1 MFFLTA
7 KAWHDSRNKSLSPTF
22 SAGKA
27 LPKKTTPTKKA
38 TTSAT
43 KRRRTPTRKSTGGIG
58 NSRSPSASSV
68 AGSTPPRKSRR
79 SVGSSAISAAKK
91 FEFVPPVKEE
101 KKDPLNAE
109 EEEEE
114 EEDVLSDSDATKELV
129 EDLTTQSKSSTKK
142 KVPIEPMQEDSET
155 EDEDEEEE
163 KEQSATKKKAKRQGG
178 MAAIQKLREEREKKG
193 LNVIHNT
200 SSQKKSSFLAAATK
214 SSQPASHTKQ
224 QQPKLKSPDPPSSNK
239 PPAAVAALFSKPQP
253 KKQSAHRPGQQK
265 YDPNQPFP
273 TSGYKLPTAAY
284 CGCGPTPGSGNK
296 MSSRGGGTGT
306 GTETTSA
313 PDPIDVNAA
322 AATSTS
328 SQRSGSFTAANMKQS
343 MQHLPPVN
351 HTTTTTA
358 TTTATPGMLSAA
370 ISKAQFLVQSAAGEN
385 RVRRA
390 MMGIRGSTNVSGAN
404 TMTEE
409 QMDDVNAD
417 ALDDDNGKE
426 EEERGSRKSL
436 DPPTIDSSSVSYS
449 ATLQKFR
456 GTGTT
461 SVRRDTTTL
470 STTKGKPQKKEPED
484 ATAATTVAGEHTSEA
499 GEEKHKNDDD
509 KSSTSIHLDEEME
522 KELSFVKKTGRVC
535 FSIMKILM
543 CIQLGVG
550 FLFLVSYMLPS
561 PSKSFLSSESQY
573 GNVQTSTAEEKEFDC
588 FIDYPQLNVEGY
600 DTFDDDGE
608 DDVCEGKYKQCPP
621 WGRCSKGK
629 LQDCLDGDDALYE
642 GMVRFVVNDS
652 GTECV
657 ISPEAKELSTL
668 VHDAIVDM
676 TVDQVCRGSFSATND
691 ESYPLFS
698 LYLVASRVKDPST
711 SEEND
716 GLKSDILIWLRPVF
730 DRSNFVRFGALSGDD
745 EDDVDAMSLGE
756 GMSPNS
762 LPLPLSCKGKLYAWE
777 LLEIFCTSAWVL
789 LAFAVKKS
797 WFLLMTYPIYTV
809 SAILMWQFIRLFR
822 RRKKWNA
829 KMKDARDTVFNLALD
844 RLSECDHHD
853 GWAAIMLRD
862 DIAAYLHPTNWTE
875 RQFIIDDVW
884 PGVRLLILADNRVR
898 KFRKMAN
905 GRQLEHWDFA
915 PQAKQVRKMRN
926 SFSGSTP
933 GSGVR
938 NEDVSKTEQPL
949 RRDP

>member
-193 LNVIHNT
+193 LKVIHT
-200 SSQKKSSFLAAATK
+200 SSSQKKSSPLAAATK
-214 SSQPASHTKQ
+214 PSQPASHTKQ
-224 QQPKLKSPDPPSSNK
+224 QQPKLKSPDPPPSSNK
-239 PPAAVAALFSKPQP
+239 PPAAVAALFSKPQT

-390 MMGIRGSTNVSGAN
+390 MMGIRGSNNVSGTN

-409 QMDDVNAD
+409 QMDDVNAN
-417 ALDDDNGKE
+417 ALDDDNGNK
-426 EEERGSRKSL
+426 EEERGRKSL

-456 GTGTT
+456 GTGRT
-461 SVRRDTTTL
+461 SVGGDTTTS
-470 STTKGKPQKKEPED
+470 STTKRKPQKEPED

-499 GEEKHKNDDD
+499 GEEKHNNDDD

-561 PSKSFLSSESQY
+561 PSKSFLSLESQY

-730 DRSNFVRFGALSGDD
+730 DRSNFVRFGALSGDN

-762 LPLPLSCKGKLYAWE
+762 LPLPLGCKGKLYAWE